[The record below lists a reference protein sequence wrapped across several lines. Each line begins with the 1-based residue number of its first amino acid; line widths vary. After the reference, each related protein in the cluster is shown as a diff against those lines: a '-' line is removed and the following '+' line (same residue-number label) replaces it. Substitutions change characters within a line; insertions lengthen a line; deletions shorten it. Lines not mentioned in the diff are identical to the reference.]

1 MKDMILTAE
10 MEKAIDI
17 IANSN
22 HNLYITGK
30 AGTGKTTFLK
40 YIIKNIKKNFIV
52 SAPTGLAAINAGG
65 VTLHSLFSIPF
76 GVLDPRKEPSGFNQY
91 KADILKMVDV
101 LIIDEI
107 SMVRPDVLD
116 YVDSRLRQYR
126 DCAEPFGGMQVIMF
140 GDLYQLPPVV
150 PNGEKEILLR
160 FYKNIYFFN
169 ACVFDETGFDVIE
182 LNTIFRQSDP
192 EFIDLLNHIREYK
205 VTNEDVEL
213 LSSLRSKRDSQ
224 NYDSQAIHICTHKND
239 VSEINNKMLGTPEKN
254 YIAKITGEFNES
266 ASPCDLVLPLRV
278 GARVMTLVNCPTD
291 GYYNGSLGVVTKLE
305 DDKVTVELDTK
316 QTVVITDNKWSCYEY
331 KLENDQIKQEEKG
344 SLTQMPLALAWAI
357 TIHKSQGMTFDKIVI
372 HSKSCFCSGQ
382 MYVALS
388 RCRTLEGIVTESF
401 ITKRDIVTNR
411 ALAHFEKQYKSN
423 HNYFGENEYESKE
436 D

>member
-1 MKDMILTAE
+1 MILTPE
-10 MEKAIDI
+10 MEQAVDI

-22 HNLYITGK
+22 YNLYITGK

-40 YIIKNIKKNFIV
+40 YIIKNIKKKFV
-52 SAPTGLAAINAGG
+52 VAAPTGIAAINAGG
-65 VTLHSLFSIPF
+65 VTLHSLFTIPF
-76 GVLDPRKEPSGFNQY
+76 GVLDPRKEPTGLNMN
-91 KADILKMVDV
+91 KRELLKVIDA

-116 YVDSRLRQYR
+116 YIDAKLRIYR
-126 DCAEPFGGMQVIMF
+126 ERDEPFGGLQLIMF

-150 PNGEKEILLR
+150 VSGEKEILLR
-160 FYKNIYFFN
+160 FYKNTYFFN
-169 ACVFDETGFDVIE
+169 ACVWDETGFTVIE

-192 EFIDLLNHIREYK
+192 EFINMLNNIREYK
-205 VTNEDVEL
+205 VTNEDIEL
-213 LSSLRSKRDSQ
+213 LSSLRSKRESQ
-224 NYDSQAIHICTHKND
+224 DYDSQAIHICTHKND
-239 VSEINNKMLGTPEKN
+239 VTEINSRMLGTPERT
-254 YIAKITGEFNES
+254 YIARISGEFNENS
-266 ASPCDLVLPLRV
+266 APCELTLPLRV
-278 GARVMTLVNCPTD
+278 GARVMTLVNSPTG

-305 DDKVTVELDTK
+305 DDKVTVRLDTK
-316 QTVVITDNKWSCYEY
+316 QTVVITENKWSCCEY
-331 KLENDQIKQEEKG
+331 RLENDEVKQEEKG
-344 SLTQMPLALAWAI
+344 SLTQIPLALAWAI

-388 RCRTLEGIVTESF
+388 RCRTLEGVVTESF

-423 HNYFGENEYESKE
+423 NNHFGEDESKE
-436 D
+436 N